1 MLSLVVNKNIV
12 NMFNRGL
19 NRGLIQRFISKNIE
33 PYKIIYKPK
42 QWYYSHSIIHN
53 IFTPNTIL
61 NKCYIPKKFLD
72 RTNIIYDMKDI
83 KLDYVKINN
92 NGYIEIIEYA
102 DYDTEEQYNKK
113 KETLLSIKK
122 LLTLYGLHVKKLYIL
137 DHETQILKPIH
148 TNY

>member
-1 MLSLVVNKNIV
+1 MFSLVVNKNIV
-12 NMFNRGL
+12 NRFNKGL
-19 NRGLIQRFISKNIE
+19 NRGLIQRLISTNITK
-33 PYKIIYKPK
+33 YKIIYKPK

-72 RTNIIYDMKDI
+72 RTNIICDMKDI
-83 KLDYVKINN
+83 KLDYVKIND

-113 KETLLSIKK
+113 KESLLSIKN

>member
-1 MLSLVVNKNIV
+1 MISLVVNKNIV
-12 NMFNRGL
+12 NRFNKGL
-19 NRGLIQRFISKNIE
+19 NRGLIQRFIYKNIE

-61 NKCYIPKKFLD
+61 NKCYIPKKFFD
-72 RTNIIYDMKDI
+72 RTNIACEMKDI
-83 KLDYVKINN
+83 KLDYVKIND
-92 NGYIEIIEYA
+92 NGFIDIIEYA

-113 KETLLSIKK
+113 RDSLLSIKK
-122 LLTLYGLHVKKLYIL
+122 LLTLNGLHVNKLYIL
-137 DHETQILKPIH
+137 DNKTQNMKPIH